1 MPWTTPT
8 LYQVR
13 TMIRDDITASLSGAA
28 VVGNTVLRVMADA
41 QAGLA
46 RLILKY
52 LDWLALM
59 LMPDTATDIWLDRH
73 AQIWLPVNA
82 DGSIG
87 RKNATQA
94 SGTVGFTGVP
104 GVMIPEGSVLVSPTG
119 QTYETLEFKA
129 LPDAGAQ
136 PLEVAVKSI
145 NPGADQNQ
153 PVGTVLAQ
161 AAPISGIDSAVNVI
175 DLRGG
180 TDVETDEALRARV
193 LARIRQPPMGGC
205 AYDYEQWTMSI
216 PSVTRAWC
224 APRELGMG
232 TVTIRF
238 MTDALRADTGGF
250 PTADDIAAVFEYL
263 NRKRPV
269 AVRDF
274 FVQAPVPEPIN
285 FNLALVND
293 SLTARNQ
300 VATAVDAMLKERAMP
315 AHQVNGQLVAG
326 TTIYASWVAEAINRV
341 TNEFE
346 LDMGDHVMPHNGSLA
361 VLGTISYPVP

>member
-1 MPWTTPT
+1 MPWTTPN

-13 TMIRDDITASLSGAA
+13 AMVRDDLTTSLQGAA

-41 QAGLA
+41 MAGCAQLVL
-46 RLILKY
+46 RYI
-52 LDWLALM
+52 DWLAKM
-59 LMPDTATDIWLDRH
+59 LLPDTATDIWIDRH
-73 AQIWLPVNA
+73 GVIWLVNS
-82 DGSIG
+82 DGSLG
-87 RKNATQA
+87 RKAATP
-94 SGTVGFTGVP
+94 SNGTVGFTGVP
-104 GVMIPEGSVLVSPTG
+104 GVMIPEGSVLYAPTG
-119 QTYETLEFKA
+119 ESYETLEFKT
-129 LPDAGAQ
+129 LPDTTSQ
-136 PLEVAVKSI
+136 PLEVAIQSL
-145 NPGADQNQ
+145 NPGANQNQ
-153 PVGTVLAQ
+153 AVGTVLAQ
-161 AAPISGIDSAVNVI
+161 GSPISGVDSAVTVI

-180 TDVETDEALRARV
+180 TDVESDDALRARI

-205 AYDYEQWTMSI
+205 AYDYEQWTMAI

-238 MTDALRADTGGF
+238 MVDALRADNGGF
-250 PTADDIAAVFEYL
+250 PLQDDLNAVYAYL

-274 FVQAPVPEPIN
+274 QVQPPVPEPIN

-300 VATAVDAMLKERAMP
+300 VATAVNAMLVERAMP

-346 LDMGDHVMPHNGSLA
+346 LDMEDHPMPHNGALA
-361 VLGTISYPVP
+361 VLGTITYPTP

>member
-52 LDWLALM
+52 LDWLVLM

-153 PVGTVLAQ
+153 PVGTV
-161 AAPISGIDSAVNVI
+161 
-175 DLRGG
+175 
-180 TDVETDEALRARV
+180 
-193 LARIRQPPMGGC
+193 
-205 AYDYEQWTMSI
+205 
-216 PSVTRAWC
+216 
-224 APRELGMG
+224 
-232 TVTIRF
+232 
-238 MTDALRADTGGF
+238 
-250 PTADDIAAVFEYL
+250 
-263 NRKRPV
+263 
-269 AVRDF
+269 
-274 FVQAPVPEPIN
+274 
-285 FNLALVND
+285 
-293 SLTARNQ
+293 
-300 VATAVDAMLKERAMP
+300 
-315 AHQVNGQLVAG
+315 
-326 TTIYASWVAEAINRV
+326 
-341 TNEFE
+341 
-346 LDMGDHVMPHNGSLA
+346 
-361 VLGTISYPVP
+361 